1 MHRTPRRALVL
12 WVLVFLAAV
21 ACQDT
26 VARRDAAAAV
36 FQPATVA
43 PPPAVAVVATAVPPA
58 LILPRSPVPQGG
70 SFFVVVEGGGISAV
84 TVTFAG
90 RTYPA
95 ARDGGGWLAVI
106 GVGQR
111 VGLTEQQ
118 APGVYPVQA
127 IVSLDDGEMLTLG
140 GEVTV
145 TAVDFPVEA
154 IALDPSTAALLD
166 PVLIE
171 RELAILRPA
180 LDEFTPR
187 RRWDGFF
194 VRPTTGPITDVFGSR
209 RSFNGGPAT
218 GSHSGVDFGAEAGTP
233 VVAAAGGRVVFAGPL
248 PVRGNAVYIDHGLGV
263 FTGYDHLSRI
273 AVQPGQEVRTGEA
286 IGAVGATGL
295 VTGPH
300 LHWEVAVGGY
310 FVNGLLWLPPDE
322 GAR

>member
-1 MHRTPRRALVL
+1 MHQTPRRALAL

-21 ACQDT
+21 ACQDAVT
-26 VARRDAAAAV
+26 RRDAAAA
-36 FQPATVA
+36 ALRSAEMT
-43 PPPAVAVVATAVPPA
+43 PPAAVAEVSASVPPA

-70 SFFVVVEGGGISAV
+70 SFFVVVEGAEISAV

-90 RTYPA
+90 RTYAA

-127 IVSLDDGEMLTLG
+127 TVSLDDGETLTLG

-145 TAVDFPVEA
+145 VAADFPVEA

-166 PVLIE
+166 PVLTE
-171 RELAILRPA
+171 RELAVLRPV
-180 LDEFTPR
+180 LDAFTPQ

-194 VRPTTGPITDVFGSR
+194 VRPATGPITDVFGSR

-233 VVAAAGGRVVFAGPL
+233 VVAAADGRVVFAGPL

-273 AVQPGQEVRTGEA
+273 LVQPGQEVRAGEP